1 MTARVLVVE
10 DDESMR
16 ELLRLHLSGAGY
28 DVTAAEDGIAAGY
41 AVLKATP
48 DLIICDVE
56 MPNMDGLQFIGALRA
71 DRALPRMPV
80 IFLTSAAEADVRAR
94 ELGACAFLT
103 KPVLADWLLTAVRQ
117 ALDGK

>member
-1 MTARVLVVE
+1 MAAKILVVE

-16 ELLRLHLSGAGY
+16 DLLRLHLSGAGY
-28 DVTAAEDGIAAGY
+28 DVTVAEDGLAAGY
-41 AVLKATP
+41 AVLKALP
-48 DLIICDVE
+48 DLIICDIE
-56 MPNMDGLQFIGALRA
+56 MPNMDGFQFVAALRE
-71 DRALPRMPV
+71 DRSLSKLPV
-80 IFLTSAAEADVRAR
+80 IFLTSFEEAHGRAR

>member
-1 MTARVLVVE
+1 MAAKVLVVE

-16 ELLRLHLSGAGY
+16 GLLRLHLSAAGY
-28 DVTAAEDGIAAGY
+28 EVTVAEDGIAAGY
-41 AVLKATP
+41 AVLKTTP

-56 MPNMDGLQFIGALRA
+56 MPNMDGLEFIGALRA
-71 DRALPRMPV
+71 DKSLPKMPV
-80 IFLTSAAEADVRAR
+80 IFLTSVADADGRAR

>member
-1 MTARVLVVE
+1 MAARVLIVE

-28 DVTAAEDGIAAGY
+28 DVATAEDGIAAGY
-41 AVLKATP
+41 AVLKTPP
-48 DLIICDVE
+48 DLIICDIE
-56 MPNMDGLQFIGALRA
+56 MPKF
-71 DRALPRMPV
+71 PV
-80 IFLTSAAEADVRAR
+80 IFLTSSQEADVRAR

>member
-1 MTARVLVVE
+1 MAARVLVVE

-16 ELLRLHLSGAGY
+16 ELLRLHLSAAGY
-28 DVTAAEDGIAAGY
+28 DVVTAEDGIAAGY
-41 AVLKATP
+41 AVLKAPP
-48 DLIICDVE
+48 DLIICDIE
-56 MPNMDGLQFIGALRA
+56 MPNMDGFQLVGALRA
-71 DRALPRMPV
+71 DRSLPKFPV
-80 IFLTSAAEADVRAR
+80 IFLTSSHEGDARAR